1 MWQSQPAVMH
11 SWYRVAWSVKP
22 PALRC
27 SAASTA
33 TAASAAAACADAT
46 VRAPSTLTGSNRRH
60 DAYSTLCAWA
70 WAPHAHAM
78 HVHMHMPGGVEVDAR
93 EEHVAAPRVTRTLV
107 GVATASM

>member
-1 MWQSQPAVMH
+1 MH

-93 EEHVAAPRVTRTLV
+93 EEHVAAPRVARTLV